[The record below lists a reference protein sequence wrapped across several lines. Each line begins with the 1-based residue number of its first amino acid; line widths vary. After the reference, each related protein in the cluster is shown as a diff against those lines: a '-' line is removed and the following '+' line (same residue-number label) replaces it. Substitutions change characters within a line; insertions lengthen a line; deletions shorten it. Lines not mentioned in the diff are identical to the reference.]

1 MGKKITILGAGNVG
15 ATIAYTLAV
24 DGMASEIVLV
34 DINQDKAKGEALDI
48 HQGTP
53 LCPPVDIHDGDVASA
68 AGSDIVVV
76 TVGSARKPGQSRID
90 LAQGNVNIIKSL
102 MPEVVRTAPDAIYV
116 VVSNPVDVLTYA
128 LIKTTGLPP
137 SQVMGTGTMLDSSR
151 LRASLA
157 KHVGLN
163 PQNIH
168 AYVFGEHGDSSLIP
182 WSLTTIAGMPMTNY
196 CTYICNRHNL
206 CGKEEL
212 RDIEEDVR
220 TAGAKVI
227 GLKGATFYAIA
238 LAVRHICNG
247 ILRDMHAVMTVSGLL
262 EGQYGI
268 SDVCLSLPHVIGN
281 RGIEDMLTPPLT
293 DTELEQLKNSAD
305 VLRGVLSSLDI
316 G

>member
-1 MGKKITILGAGNVG
+1 MREDVVKAAPN
-15 ATIAYTLAV
+15 AV
-24 DGMASEIVLV
+24 
-34 DINQDKAKGEALDI
+34 
-48 HQGTP
+48 
-53 LCPPVDIHDGDVASA
+53 
-68 AGSDIVVV
+68 
-76 TVGSARKPGQSRID
+76 
-90 LAQGNVNIIKSL
+90 
-102 MPEVVRTAPDAIYV
+102 YV

-128 LIKTTGLPP
+128 LIKCTGLPA

-151 LRASLA
+151 LRARLA

-196 CTYICNRHNL
+196 CTYICDRHNH
-206 CGKEEL
+206 CGKDEL

-220 TAGAKVI
+220 TSGATVI

-247 ILRDMHAVMTVSGLL
+247 ILRDTHAVMTVSGLL
-262 EGQYGI
+262 EGQFGL
-268 SDVCLSLPHVIGN
+268 SDVCLSLPHVVGHL
-281 RGIEDMLTPPLT
+281 GIEGTLTPPLT
-293 DTELEQLKNSAD
+293 EDELAKLNKSAD
-305 VLRGVLSSLDI
+305 VLRGVLSSLEI